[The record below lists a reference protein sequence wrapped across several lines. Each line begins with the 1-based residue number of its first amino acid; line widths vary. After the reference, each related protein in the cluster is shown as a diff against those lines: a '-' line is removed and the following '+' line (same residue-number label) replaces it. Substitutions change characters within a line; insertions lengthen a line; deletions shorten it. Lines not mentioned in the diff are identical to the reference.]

1 MESLLFT
8 PAKIGPIEIKNR
20 VIRASA
26 YEGMCD
32 GHVPTGL
39 RLHQQERSVLPPPA
53 VDAS

>member
-32 GHVPTGL
+32 GHPSTASCGCVP
-39 RLHQQERSVLPPPA
+39 RSSPA
-53 VDAS
+53 

>member
-32 GHVPTGL
+32 GPI
-39 RLHQQERSVLPPPA
+39 RLWPA
-53 VDAS
+53 AESA